1 MSRAILFANA
11 NIPSSHTHQA
21 NSLLVEDG
29 KIRFLGD
36 LEQAREHAS
45 QQATEID
52 LAGKT
57 ILPGL
62 CDFHLHL
69 VNTAEM
75 LDAVDCETDSL
86 QECLDRVEVKAQ
98 NSLADE
104 WIIGYGWNHNAWQP
118 ADYGTATQL
127 DAISAQHPVFLHA
140 KSLHAAWVNSK
151 AMHFA
156 GIDRNTPDPEGGV
169 IMRDS
174 SGEPTGILLENAAFL
189 ASDRLPQPSA
199 EQTAQK
205 ILKAQA
211 HFHSLGLTAVH
222 DFDRF
227 ESAEALFWLAD
238 RDLLKLRVSKNLPS
252 EQVDRVI
259 AENWREKLTHPPF
272 LRPGWLKVFADG
284 ALGPQSAA
292 MLEPYEGSTNS
303 GMLLV
308 NAQDLAD
315 LGIKAARAGWPL
327 SVHAIGDQAIREVLD
342 GYNLLRRLEREN
354 GLPSLPHRIEHVQII
369 HPADLQRM
377 HDLGVIASVQPLHA
391 TSDMFMA
398 DHYWGKRSE
407 YAYAYQ
413 SLLSNGITV
422 RFGSD
427 APVEI
432 FDPFQGIHAAV
443 TRQRQNNQ
451 PGPQGWYPHQRV
463 TLQQAID
470 AYTQPL
476 PGDGKTNLLGIS
488 MPADFII
495 LDHDPFQMEPNAL
508 SEIKPFMT
516 VVAGK
521 VVFSR

>member
-11 NIPSSHTHQA
+11 NIPTSHSQRVS
-21 NSLLVEDG
+21 SLLVNDG
-29 KIRFLGD
+29 KISFLGD
-36 LEQAREHAS
+36 LNQAREHTP

-57 ILPGL
+57 VLPGL

-69 VNTAEM
+69 ANTAEM
-75 LDAVDCETDSL
+75 LDAVDCETESL

-98 NSLADE
+98 KTSADE

-118 ADYGTATQL
+118 AEYGSAAQL

-140 KSLHAAWVNSK
+140 KSLHAAWVNTK
-151 AMHFA
+151 AMHLA
-156 GIDRNTPDPEGGV
+156 GIDRNTPDPAGGV
-169 IMRDS
+169 ILRDFN
-174 SGEPTGILLENAAFL
+174 GEPTGILLENAAFL
-189 ASDRLPQPSA
+189 ASDRLPQPTV
-199 EQTAQK
+199 EQTAKK

-211 HFHSLGLTAVH
+211 YFHSLGLTAVH

-227 ESAEALFWLAD
+227 ESAEALLWLAD
-238 RDLLKLRVSKNLPS
+238 RGLLKLRVSKNLPS

-259 AENWREKLTHPPF
+259 AENWHKKLTHPPF

-292 MLEPYEGSTNS
+292 MLEAYEGSKNR

-308 NAQDLAD
+308 NALDLAD
-315 LGIKAARAGWPL
+315 LGIKAAHASWPL
-327 SVHAIGDQAIREVLD
+327 SVHAIGDQAVREVLD
-342 GYNLLRRLEREN
+342 GYSLLRRLEREN
-354 GLPSLPHRIEHVQII
+354 GLPPLPHRIEHIQII
-369 HPADLQRM
+369 HPTDLQRM
-377 HDLGVIASVQPLHA
+377 RDLGVIASVQPIHA
-391 TSDMFMA
+391 TSDMFTA
-398 DHYWGKRSE
+398 DHYWGKRCE

-413 SLLSNGITV
+413 SLLSQGITV

-427 APVEI
+427 APVES

-443 TRQRQNNQ
+443 TRQRQNGQ
-451 PGPQGWYPHQRV
+451 PGPQGWYPQQRV

-488 MPADFII
+488 MPADFIV
-495 LDHDPFQMEPNAL
+495 LDQDPFQMDPNAL
-508 SEIKPFMT
+508 SELKPCMT
-516 VVAGK
+516 VVAGE